1 MNEALP
7 DVPEVRVV
15 GLPQLTSGF
24 DLVERL
30 DLPMHLKVHGP
41 LEPMGG
47 EQLAQ
52 LSERINLKGRGGAG
66 FPFHKKLR
74 SVAEAAIRR
83 GVRPVVVVNGSE
95 DEPACRKDTVMIN
108 RAPHL
113 ILDGA
118 LLVAEALGARTLV
131 VGVTRESTQR
141 SMEAAL
147 SERGLTNRRGATI
160 RARVQ
165 RNPVRMVTGAAAS
178 LVRSIDGGPA
188 IPPGRKTSA
197 SQNGVGGAPTLLSNA
212 ETFAQLA
219 IAARIG
225 AERYGNT
232 GLYDE
237 PGTVMLTVSGAVAR
251 PMVIEAPTGVPLRYI
266 LQLAGAPPVP
276 QGVLTGGYH
285 GKWIDSA
292 TVNEAIVSRNSLDAV
307 GGALGAGAILPIST
321 ATCPLGESLRVAQ
334 WLAEESAGQCGP
346 CYLGLPAAA
355 RGMEDILNGG
365 GPAALEALK
374 QVANAVKRRGAC
386 SHPDGSAM
394 FLESTIKAFTDD
406 LAAHVLGNG
415 CGRPVEGV
423 LPLFEGGQQ
432 PTGIPGG
439 QAEPEQGPS
448 RQKIYVDWT
457 LCRGH
462 GLCADIL
469 PEVFQLG
476 ADGFPTVA
484 QAGVPRY
491 AEAKALRAVRRCPAL
506 ALRLEEDTR
515 GAAPRQNLPAVRE
528 GGGGGR
534 RALGRGR

>member
-24 DLVERL
+24 DLVDRL
-30 DLPMHLKVHGP
+30 DLPLHLKVHGP

-52 LSERINLKGRGGAG
+52 LAEQISLKGRGGAG

-74 SVAEAAIRR
+74 SVAESAIRR

-95 DEPACRKDTVMIN
+95 DEPACRKDTVLIN

-118 LLVAEALGARTLV
+118 LLAAEAIGARTLV
-131 VGVTRESTQR
+131 VGVTRASTER
-141 SMEAAL
+141 SMEQAL
-147 SERGLTNRRGATI
+147 AERGLRNRRGAPI

-178 LVRSIDGGPA
+178 LIRSIDGGPA
-188 IPPGRKTSA
+188 IPPGRKVSA
-197 SQNGVGGAPTLLSNA
+197 SLRGVGGAPTLLSNA

-219 IAARIG
+219 IAARTG
-225 AERYGNT
+225 AARYCNT

-237 PGTVMLTVSGAVAR
+237 PGTVMLTVSGAVDR
-251 PMVIEAPTGVPLRYI
+251 PLVIEVPTGVPLGYV
-266 LQLAGAPPVP
+266 LQLAGAPAVP

-285 GKWIDSA
+285 GKWIDAA
-292 TVNEAIVSRNSLDAV
+292 TVGQAIVSRTSLEAV
-307 GGALGAGAILPIST
+307 GGSLGAGAILPVGQE
-321 ATCPLGESLRVAQ
+321 TCPLGESLRVAR
-334 WLAEESAGQCGP
+334 WLAAESAGQCGP
-346 CYLGLPAAA
+346 CHLGLPAAA
-355 RGMEDILNGG
+355 RALEDILGGG

-374 QVANAVKRRGAC
+374 QVAKGVKRRGAC

-394 FLESTIKAFTDD
+394 FLESTIEAFTDD
-406 LAAHVLGNG
+406 LAAHVLGHG

-423 LPLFEGGQQ
+423 LPLLEGGRD
-432 PTGIPGG
+432 
-439 QAEPEQGPS
+439 EPEAGAG
-448 RQKIYVDWT
+448 RQKVLVDWT

-469 PEVFQLG
+469 PEVFELG

-484 QAGVPRY
+484 QAPVPRY

-506 ALRLEEDTR
+506 ALRIEEDTR
-515 GAAPRQNLPAVRE
+515 SGAPSDGNLPVLSQGR
-528 GGGGGR
+528 GR
-534 RALGRGR
+534 RALGR

>member
-285 GKWIDSA
+285 GKWLDSA

-515 GAAPRQNLPAVRE
+515 GATPRQNLPAVRE

>member
-41 LEPMGG
+41 LEPLGG
-47 EQLAQ
+47 EKLAQ

-74 SVAEAAIRR
+74 SVADAAIKR

-95 DEPACRKDTVMIN
+95 DEPACRKDTVLIN

-118 LLVAEALGARTLV
+118 LLCAEALGARTLV

-147 SERGLTNRRGATI
+147 AERGLSNGRRSALK
-160 RARVQ
+160 AFVQ

-178 LVRSIDGGPA
+178 LIRSIDGGPA

-197 SQNGVGGAPTLLSNA
+197 SQNGVGGVPTLLSNA

-225 AERYGNT
+225 PERYGNT

-251 PMVIEAPTGVPLRYI
+251 PMVIEVPTGVPLRYV

-285 GKWIDSA
+285 GKWIDAA

-307 GGALGAGAILPIST
+307 GGALGAGAILPIT
-321 ATCPLGESLRVAQ
+321 QETCPLGESLRVAQ

-374 QVANAVKRRGAC
+374 QVAKNVKRRGAC

-423 LPLFEGGQQ
+423 LPLFEGGRM

-439 QAEPEQGPS
+439 GEPEDTSGS

-484 QAGVPRY
+484 QAKVPQY

-506 ALRLEEDTR
+506 ALRIEEDTR
-515 GAAPRQNLPAVRE
+515 SQAPSRNLPVLSQGR
-528 GGGGGR
+528 GR
-534 RALGRGR
+534 RALGR